1 MASNREPIKTT
12 IQEIVDYWF
21 ARIDESQLSVDK
33 AEAHERCWRSGCH
46 RNLQRCHIIPDSLG
60 GKDEPSNLVLL
71 CRRCHADGPNVSD
84 PQIMWDWIFSYKVPL
99 YDTFWGILGQREYR
113 FIYGKTMI
121 EELKSLGI
129 DTPEKVQQYSSI
141 LNENVYKKA
150 GRHFGQP
157 YLNTAT
163 IAGLYRMAL
172 KQIAEE
178 LGQTFPKK
186 ETGEQAVKSP
196 WWMQME

>member
-1 MASNREPIKTT
+1 
-12 IQEIVDYWF
+12 
-21 ARIDESQLSVDK
+21 
-33 AEAHERCWRSGCH
+33 
-46 RNLQRCHIIPDSLG
+46 
-60 GKDEPSNLVLL
+60 
-71 CRRCHADGPNVSD
+71 
-84 PQIMWDWIFSYKVPL
+84 
-99 YDTFWGILGQREYR
+99 
-113 FIYGKTMI
+113 MI

-150 GRHFGQP
+150 SRHFGQP